1 MLIKKIEMITKEE
14 VLGFQKDWGD
24 GIVSMSTTF
33 KDGGN
38 YTDEAI
44 EFIKRLY
51 AYESEQVLFKPTLA
65 ADVQFRLD
73 KLGAL
78 SYFVGSNP
86 DYSEDSGFA
95 IKGWNSVKWENEG
108 IKILEDCAVCMGNYF
123 FGMEGK
129 EDLKVEYTIV
139 LKKID
144 GTLKMILH
152 DSHLPYQQ

>member
-1 MLIKKIEMITKEE
+1 MLIKNIEMITKEE
-14 VLGFQKDWGD
+14 VLGFQEDWGE

-33 KDGGN
+33 KEGGN

-108 IKILEDCAVCMGNYF
+108 IKILKDCAVCMGNYF

>member
-1 MLIKKIEMITKEE
+1 MLIKKIEIITKEE

>member
-1 MLIKKIEMITKEE
+1 MLIKNIEMITKEE

-78 SYFVGSNP
+78 SYFVGANL

>member
-1 MLIKKIEMITKEE
+1 MFIKNIEMITKEE
-14 VLGFQKDWGD
+14 VLGFQKEWGD
-24 GIVSMSTTF
+24 GIVSISTAF
-33 KDGGN
+33 KNGGN
-38 YTDEAI
+38 HTVEAI

-51 AYESEQVLFKPTLA
+51 AYESEQVFFKPTLA

-73 KLGAL
+73 KVGAL

-86 DYSEDSGFA
+86 DFSEDSGFA
-95 IKGWNSVKWENEG
+95 IKGWNRVRWENAG
-108 IKILEDCAVCMGNYF
+108 IKILEECAVCMGNYF

-144 GTLKMILH
+144 GTLKIMLH
-152 DSHLPYQQ
+152 DSHLPYQK